1 MTTCLRPIFPGQT
14 NAILAVIFHQ
24 KQHETNGKQYLNQC
38 THNKTTTT
46 TLAAI
51 LTNDFLSMR
60 AYVFAVRL
68 ARAHGTRKIYMV
80 GVWKVFNCFGGF
92 TWSSVNK
99 NLWMR
104 NCKRVL
110 FSLSLYIYM
119 CNNWQIKRNGK
130 TFRCC
135 CCRHE
140 NGTWKNTHEIRKS
153 KGTKHAFTMMKN
165 EQEAHDF
172 FSSAFQIAKWHVKK
186 HLVAY

>member
-1 MTTCLRPIFPGQT
+1 MHTQQNHDDDSRCYFDKWLLKHACIRIRCAIGASTRYKENLYGWCMESIQLFWGFHLIECEQEFV
-14 NAILAVIFHQ
+14 NAELQARLIL
-24 KQHETNGKQYLNQC
+24 
-38 THNKTTTT
+38 
-46 TLAAI
+46 
-51 LTNDFLSMR
+51 
-60 AYVFAVRL
+60 
-68 ARAHGTRKIYMV
+68 
-80 GVWKVFNCFGGF
+80 
-92 TWSSVNK
+92 
-99 NLWMR
+99 
-104 NCKRVL
+104 
-110 FSLSLYIYM
+110 SLSLYM

-140 NGTWKNTHEIRKS
+140 NGTWSAKKNTHEIRKS

>member
-110 FSLSLYIYM
+110 FSLSLYICATIGKLRETEKLFVVVVVDTKTEREVQKKYS
-119 CNNWQIKRNGK
+119 RNKEKQRNK
-130 TFRCC
+130 TCVYNDEEWTRSTRFL
-135 CCRHE
+135 
-140 NGTWKNTHEIRKS
+140 
-153 KGTKHAFTMMKN
+153 
-165 EQEAHDF
+165 F
-172 FSSAFQIAKWHVKK
+172 FCVSDCKMAC
-186 HLVAY
+186 